1 MSVIAVRII
10 RHRGSQ
16 FAVLQGGTRH
26 FESIKA
32 LMNFARKQH
41 KVFAFIDLDNA
52 KQGLCRSGRMMRR
65 VDLIVKNVGSS
76 FEALEFSTP
85 AGMALVRVPSAA
97 RFE

>member
-10 RHRGSQ
+10 RHRGSE

-32 LMNFARKQH
+32 LMDFTRKQH
-41 KVFAFIDLDNA
+41 KVFAFVADNGR
-52 KQGLCRSGRMMRR
+52 QGVCRSGRMMRR
-65 VDLIVKNVGSS
+65 TDLIVKNVGSS

-85 AGMALVRVPSAA
+85 AGMATVRVPAA
-97 RFE
+97 SRF